1 MPLTEKGK
9 EIMKSMQK
17 QYGKKKAEKIFY
29 ASKNAGKIT
38 GVEKTM
44 KAKKGKMI
52 KAVAG
57 ILTGPISY
65 KMAKKKKMKMEDLAP
80 IFGAA
85 GLAYSQLN
93 KRKSGSPKK
102 GENKK
107 FKDNPEDRFGKYRVQ
122 EAKSGKMMKLKGG
135 GAAIRG
141 INFKGTF

>member
-85 GLAYSQLN
+85 GLAYSQLS

-102 GENKK
+102 GEMKYDENK
-107 FKDNPEDRFGKYRVQ
+107 RVKKEVKVQ
-122 EAKSGKMMKLKGG
+122 
-135 GAAIRG
+135 R
-141 INFKGTF
+141 